1 MPSWVQDFFSPNGFF
16 SPGSVIWNACMRATY
31 AMLGKSPQ
39 DFSSSAW
46 SDTVA
51 NLYPWFI
58 SIGIVLL
65 NLFCLTGFIRQA
77 SNLRENVTTEMWVEL
92 FIKVSIAN
100 TVMVN
105 VISLMSDM
113 FSAASQASSYIVGN
127 QPPQIFS
134 NDVSLTVLILHLVI
148 GIVYFIAA
156 SICGFMIMLE
166 VFARFM
172 QIYLLMA
179 TAPIALST
187 WAGGRGF
194 EDTAYAWIKSFL
206 TNTFQ
211 IVVIALILRIGGKMI
226 EGFTFMDNAS
236 LFDAIFGGA
245 GDVFKSFV
253 TMCFMATA
261 IKGSDGFLKRAFNLR

>member
-1 MPSWVQDFFSPNGFF
+1 MPSWVQNFFSPNGFF
-16 SPGSVIWNACMRATY
+16 SPASVIWNACMKATY
-31 AMLGKSPQ
+31 AMLGKTPQ
-39 DFSSSAW
+39 GFSSSAW
-46 SDTVA
+46 DDIVA
-51 NLYPWFI
+51 SIYPWFL
-58 SIGIVLL
+58 SIGVVLL
-65 NLFCLTGFIRQA
+65 NLFCLIGFIRQA

-92 FIKVSIAN
+92 FIKVMIAN

-105 VISLMSDM
+105 GISLMSDM
-113 FSAASQASSYIVGN
+113 FSAASQASSYIVGD
-127 QPPQIFS
+127 QPPQIVT
-134 NDVSLTVLILHLVI
+134 NDMSLAVLILNIVI
-148 GIVYFIAA
+148 GIFYFIAA

-206 TNTFQ
+206 TNTFL
-211 IVVIALILRIGGKMI
+211 IVVIALILRIGGKMV
-226 EGFTFMDNAS
+226 EGFTFMGDET
-236 LFDAIFGGA
+236 LFESIFGGA
-245 GDVFKSFV
+245 GDIFKSFV